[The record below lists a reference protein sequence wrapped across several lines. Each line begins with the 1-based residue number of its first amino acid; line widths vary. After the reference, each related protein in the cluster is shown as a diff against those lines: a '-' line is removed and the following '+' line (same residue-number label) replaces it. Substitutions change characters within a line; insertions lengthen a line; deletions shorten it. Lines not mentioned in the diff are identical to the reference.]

1 MQRIGIIRG
10 GVSPEYHFS
19 LQTGAN
25 VKRAL
30 ADAGFEAVD
39 MLLDKEG
46 VLHIKGIPADLQQTK
61 ESVDAVWNGLHGVF
75 GEDGQLARLL
85 DEQGIPYTGSGAD
98 ASALAFNKAKAKETA
113 KSLGI
118 DTPQSLLVMPE
129 GEESVSEI
137 TQRIY
142 KTMAPPWVVK
152 PLSGGGSIRTYF
164 AFTPLELAHIVEESV
179 AHAEPFIVEQ
189 YIYGKEAAVGV
200 IDDFRNQKDYVLPV
214 TEVRSPSR
222 GVLSDVIR
230 SAEEYAVAGGGFRA
244 DEREALATLAKKLH
258 AAFGAEDYSQSEFI
272 IDNRGKIWFI
282 ELDTH
287 PHLTPTSP
295 FLVALD
301 AVGSSLKEFVAS
313 VLARKN

>member
-1 MQRIGIIRG
+1 
-10 GVSPEYHFS
+10 
-19 LQTGAN
+19 
-25 VKRAL
+25 
-30 ADAGFEAVD
+30 
-39 MLLDKEG
+39 
-46 VLHIKGIPADLQQTK
+46 
-61 ESVDAVWNGLHGVF
+61 
-75 GEDGQLARLL
+75 
-85 DEQGIPYTGSGAD
+85 
-98 ASALAFNKAKAKETA
+98 
-113 KSLGI
+113 
-118 DTPQSLLVMPE
+118 
-129 GEESVSEI
+129 
-137 TQRIY
+137 
-142 KTMAPPWVVK
+142 
-152 PLSGGGSIRTYF
+152 
-164 AFTPLELAHIVEESV
+164 VEESV